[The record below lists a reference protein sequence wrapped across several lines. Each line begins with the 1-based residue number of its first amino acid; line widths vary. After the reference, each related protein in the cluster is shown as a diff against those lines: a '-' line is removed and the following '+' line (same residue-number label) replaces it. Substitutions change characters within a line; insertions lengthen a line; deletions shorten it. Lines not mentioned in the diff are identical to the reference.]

1 MSRTLGTPE
10 SGLGLESHMTT
21 LEIEAS
27 GAEAV
32 KWLVIWHPI
41 KGEKGKN
48 LVGAVLVGGD
58 KMVIV

>member
-32 KWLVIWHPI
+32 KWLVIWHPNQ
-41 KGEKGKN
+41 EE
-48 LVGAVLVGGD
+48 
-58 KMVIV
+58 ME